1 MISIKSAVSLWDR
14 FCHQNCQYM
23 SAKENTETL
32 RQYES
37 RFSLIIKKLLTFAL
51 SINLVREVKISLQ
64 VSSKLSDDVLS
75 Y

>member
-1 MISIKSAVSLWDR
+1 MISIKSGVSLWDR
-14 FCHQNCQYM
+14 FCHQNRQFM

>member
-1 MISIKSAVSLWDR
+1 
-14 FCHQNCQYM
+14 M

-64 VSSKLSDDVLS
+64 VSSKLSEDVLS